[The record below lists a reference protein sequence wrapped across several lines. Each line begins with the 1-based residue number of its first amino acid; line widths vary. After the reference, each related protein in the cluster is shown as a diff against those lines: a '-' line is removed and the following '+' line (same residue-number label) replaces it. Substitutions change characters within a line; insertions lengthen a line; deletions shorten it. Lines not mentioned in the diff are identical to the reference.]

1 MSLLRKIVVI
11 IFICLPA
18 IVASPQNNFQPGEKA
33 GYLIHYGPLNAGTAT
48 AELIRSEFRG
58 KTYYHA
64 RAEARTTGLADKL
77 FKVIDVYEGYFDS
90 ISLLPVRSVRDI
102 SEGRY
107 KRHDEV
113 IYDHKNLKATS
124 ILSGEHDIPANI
136 MDMTSVFY
144 YIRKIDFDTMSPG
157 QVIKIITFFD
167 DELFPFDI
175 RYFGKEQVRVRDKD
189 YNCIKLVPY
198 VEPGRIFESEDDM
211 TIWLSDDQNHIPI
224 CVRFDL
230 IVGAFKC
237 DILNYSG
244 LKY

>member
-1 MSLLRKIVVI
+1 MSLTRKITAVI
-11 IFICLPA
+11 FAGLA
-18 IVASPQNNFQPGEKA
+18 AMNAQPQNNFQPGEKA
-33 GYLIHYGPLNAGTAT
+33 EYLIHYGPLKAGTAV
-48 AELIRSEFRG
+48 AELKRSEFKG

-64 RAEARTTGLADKL
+64 RATARTTGLTDKL
-77 FKVIDVYEGYFDS
+77 YKVMDVYEGYFDS
-90 ISLLPVRSVRDI
+90 ISLLPVKSIRDI

-107 KRHDEV
+107 KRYDEV
-113 IYDHKNLKATS
+113 IYDHKNHKATS
-124 ILSGEHDIPANI
+124 ILSGEHDIPGNI

-144 YIRKIDFDTMSPG
+144 YVRNINFDTMAIG
-157 QVIKIITFFD
+157 QVIKINTFFD

-175 RYFGKEQVRVRDKD
+175 RYFGKEQISVRDKI

-211 TIWLSDDQNHIPI
+211 TIWLSDDLNHIPI